1 MPLERSLIDQRLSK
15 MVEEIEDY
23 AIVLLDR
30 EGNVENWNK
39 GAEKMKG
46 YTAEEIIGR
55 HFSTFYP
62 PEDKAAGLPAQLLE
76 KAAQEGKA
84 RHEGWRLRKDGTRF
98 WANVLITAIHND
110 DRQVLGFTKVVRDLT
125 AIKMGEEALKRTE
138 ERYHKMIS
146 EVQDYAIILLNAV
159 GNIEKWNKG
168 AEKIKGYAADEII
181 GKSFKIFYFPEDV
194 AQKIPDSLLEAAR
207 RNGRVQHEG
216 WRRRKDGSRFWGM
229 VTITALHNDNGE
241 VIGFSKVTR
250 DMTEK
255 LLAEQLQQQYV
266 AELEAKNKE
275 LEQFTYITSH
285 DLQEPLRTVTSFTE
299 LLQSTYEDQLDD
311 KGRMFTGVIRNAAL
325 RMSDL
330 VKGLLDYSRIGT
342 QKNITEVNCNM
353 LVSNICSD
361 MQTLIAETSTQLH
374 VGKLPVVTGY
384 RTELAQLFQ
393 NLISNAIKYRK
404 EDINPEVYIEA
415 RQDGDNWLFSVRDNG
430 IGIEPR
436 YFEKIF
442 MIFKRLHTRDQY
454 PGSGIGLANCKKIVD
469 LHGGTIWLESELD
482 KGSTFFFTIPINKTI
497 A

>member
-1 MPLERSLIDQRLSK
+1 MLE
-15 MVEEIEDY
+15 E
-23 AIVLLDR
+23 
-30 EGNVENWNK
+30 
-39 GAEKMKG
+39 
-46 YTAEEIIGR
+46 
-55 HFSTFYP
+55 
-62 PEDKAAGLPAQLLE
+62 
-76 KAAQEGKA
+76 
-84 RHEGWRLRKDGTRF
+84 
-98 WANVLITAIHND
+98 
-110 DRQVLGFTKVVRDLT
+110 
-125 AIKMGEEALKRTE
+125 
-138 ERYHKMIS
+138 
-146 EVQDYAIILLNAV
+146 
-159 GNIEKWNKG
+159 
-168 AEKIKGYAADEII
+168 
-181 GKSFKIFYFPEDV
+181 
-194 AQKIPDSLLEAAR
+194 AR

-229 VTITALHNDNGE
+229 VTITALHNDEGE
-241 VIGFSKVTR
+241 LIGFSKVTR

-255 LLAEQLQQQYV
+255 LAIEQLQQKYV
-266 AELEAKNKE
+266 TELEVKNRE

-299 LLQSTYEDQLDD
+299 LLQNTYEDQLDE